1 MILACERKI
10 LTVEDCITRLADRGG
25 KKLVHCHGCYDFLH
39 PGHLHHFEFA
49 KSLGDLL
56 LVSLN
61 ADAYF
66 SNKGPGRPI
75 FNERLRAIAI
85 ASLEVVDWVCIYP
98 GKIPEKIFE
107 QIRPEIYC
115 KGIEYDYR
123 RRGRKIP
130 EEATVATYG
139 GQVVYGPKENIY
151 SSTQLIR
158 ALHACRLEKEDN

>member
-1 MILACERKI
+1 MTLACERKI
-10 LTVEDCITRLADRGG
+10 LTVDELVKKLAERGG
-25 KKLVHCHGCYDFLH
+25 KILVHCHGCYDFLH
-39 PGHLHHFEFA
+39 PGHLYHFEFA
-49 KSLGDLL
+49 KKQGDWL

-66 SNKGPGRPI
+66 PTKKGPGRPF

-85 ASLEVVDWVCIYP
+85 AALEAVDWVCIYP
-98 GKIPEKIFE
+98 GFMPEIIFEKI
-107 QIRPEIYC
+107 RPDVYV

-130 EEATVATYG
+130 EEAMVAKYG
-139 GQVVYGPKENIY
+139 GRVVYGPKEQIY

-158 ALHACRLEKEDN
+158 ALQAVGPKIE